1 MLRSLT
7 DSVVRC
13 EVGSGFVVRVSPFF
27 VVINAF
33 GNYEWI
39 DAKDSLVKFQRVKLV
54 KLMNE

>member
-1 MLRSLT
+1 MPRSLT

-39 DAKDSLVKFQRVKLV
+39 EAKDFLVKNSKG
-54 KLMNE
+54 